1 MTLTIITIII
11 IVILMIG
18 ANALYVAGEF
28 AAVSARKT
36 RIQQMAAEGN
46 RVAQGVLE
54 VIEKPER
61 LDNYIAAS
69 QVGITLSSIV
79 LGIYGQ
85 NEIAPLLEPIFA
97 QPAFNQIPFV
107 SAEGAAGA
115 IAATLVLV
123 VLTTLQVVLG
133 ELVPKSIAVQYPEQ
147 VAMWTLYPMRWSA
160 EIIFRPLIAL
170 LNGSGSLFL
179 RLLGLGHHGEHTHIH
194 SPEEI
199 EILVMESQ
207 QGGILD
213 AEESKLVHNAFRLG
227 ELTAAEVMIPR
238 TRITAIA
245 NNATLKEALKLAAES
260 SYTRLM
266 VYDGTLDNVV
276 GYVHLRDLYR
286 VWREKPTAPLPITQN
301 IPYVPETALAQDV
314 WDKLNESQRYIA
326 VVMDEYGGTAGIIT
340 QEDLLEELFG
350 DFQDEFDQE
359 AAPTRMTS
367 DGRIAVRGDIHIDAV
382 NDLLNSH
389 LPTDHATTIGGLV
402 LEELGRVPDVGDF
415 VVVNGL
421 TMRVEAVAERAV
433 REVSIEIPDESKE
446 KEV

>member
-54 VIEKPER
+54 IIEKPER

-97 QPAFNQIPFV
+97 QPPFTQIPFV
-107 SAEGAAGA
+107 NAEGAAGA

-133 ELVPKSIAVQYPEQ
+133 ELVPKTVAVQYPEQ

-160 EIIFRPLIAL
+160 EIIFRPLIAI
-170 LNGSGSLFL
+170 LNGSGAILL
-179 RLLGLGHHGEHTHIH
+179 RLMGLEHHGEHTHMH

-213 AEESKLVHNAFRLG
+213 AEESKLVQNAFRLG
-227 ELTAAEVMIPR
+227 ELTAAAVMIPR

-245 NNATLKEALKLAAES
+245 NNATLKDALKLAAES

-286 VWREKPTAPLPITQN
+286 VWREKPNAPLPITQN
-301 IPYVPETALAQDV
+301 IPYLPETALAQDV

-367 DGRIAVRGDIHIDAV
+367 DGRIAVRGDIHVNAV

-402 LEELGRVPDVGDF
+402 LEELGRVPDVGDS

-433 REVSIEIPDESKE
+433 REVSIEVPDDSKE
-446 KEV
+446 NEV

>member
-1 MTLTIITIII
+1 MITTILTILL
-11 IVILMIG
+11 IVTFMIG

-46 RVAQGVLE
+46 SLAKSLLGI
-54 VIEKPER
+54 IESPER

-85 NEIAPLLEPIFA
+85 NEIAPLLTPFFA
-97 QPAFNQIPFV
+97 QPAFNQIPFLT
-107 SAEGAAGA
+107 AEGAAGA
-115 IAATLVLV
+115 ISATLVLV
-123 VLTTLQVVLG
+123 TLTILQVVLG
-133 ELVPKSIAVQYPEQ
+133 ELVPKSIAVQYPER
-147 VAMWTLYPMRWSA
+147 VALWTLYPMRWSA

-170 LNGSGSLFL
+170 LNGSGAFVL
-179 RLLGLGHHGEHTHIH
+179 RLFGLGHHGEHTHVH

-199 EILVMESQ
+199 EILVTESQ
-207 QGGILD
+207 KGGILD

-227 ELTAAEVMIPR
+227 ELIAAQVMIPR
-238 TRITAIA
+238 IRITAIS
-245 NNATLKEALKLAAES
+245 NKATLTEALKLAAES
-260 SYTRLM
+260 SYTRLL
-266 VYDGTLDNVV
+266 VYEGTLDNVV

-286 VWREKPTAPLPITQN
+286 VWREKPNAPLPITQN

-314 WDKLNESQRYIA
+314 WQKLSQSQRYLAI
-326 VVMDEYGGTAGIIT
+326 VMDEYGGTAGMIT

-359 AAPTRMTS
+359 AAPTRLTG
-367 DGRIAVRGDIHIDAV
+367 DGRIALRGDMHINAV
-382 NDLLNSH
+382 NDLINSH

-402 LEELGRVPDVGDF
+402 LEEMGRVPDVGDSIS
-415 VVVNGL
+415 VNGL
-421 TMRVEAVAERAV
+421 TLRVEAVAERAV
-433 REVSIEIPDESKE
+433 REVSIVLPEEANGTE
-446 KEV
+446 G